1 MDISFLASSK
11 REIKNMNKGKV
22 GAPFEYSHTY
32 IQFLAFLKIGFKISY
47 RTVQGIVRGLS
58 DYLKIEEIHFT
69 QIRRR
74 IVKIKPSVG
83 NLNLDND
90 DNKPITLIVDA
101 SGLTITKKGDYIEQK
116 WIRKKKE
123 FIKLHIAV
131 DAKSEQIVSF
141 RVTKGNVHDSKKFSP
156 MIREVSEAY
165 SIDKAYA
172 DQAHDNRRSFN
183 LLDNLNI
190 EPAIQIRKNAST
202 KAKGCPLRREEV
214 LLIRELGYERWK
226 QLKDAGRRWIA
237 EIVFSSLKRV
247 LGINAATKS
256 GLSAGKN
263 PMGLAASILYISC
276 VINGCNNV
284 GQTIFA
290 QTAGV
295 TEVTIRNISKHLRNH
310 LDLS

>member
-1 MDISFLASSK
+1 VPLNKSWHEYNESLIERGRILMDIGFLRSSN

-58 DYLKIEEIHFT
+58 DYLRIEEIHFT

-74 IVKIKPSVG
+74 ILKVKPAIG
-83 NLNLDND
+83 NLNLDD
-90 DNKPITLIVDA
+90 DNEPITLIVDA

-116 WIRKKKE
+116 WIRKRKE

-131 DAKSEQIVSF
+131 DAKSEKIISF

-156 MIREVSEAY
+156 IVREVSEGY
-165 SIDKAYA
+165 DIDKVYA
-172 DQAHDNRRSFN
+172 DKAHDNRRSFN
-183 LLDNLNI
+183 LLDTLNI

-226 QLKDAGRRWIA
+226 QLKDTGRRWIA

-247 LGINAATKS
+247 LGEDLLSRKFKAQKIEA
-256 GLSAGKN
+256 GLKV
-263 PMGLAASILYISC
+263 MLYNKFIS
-276 VINGCNNV
+276 
-284 GQTIFA
+284 
-290 QTAGV
+290 
-295 TEVTIRNISKHLRNH
+295 L
-310 LDLS
+310 

>member
-1 MDISFLASSK
+1 MDIGFLRSSN

-22 GAPFEYSHTY
+22 GAPFEYSRTY
-32 IQFLAFLKIGFKISY
+32 IQFLAFLKVGFKISY

-58 DYLKIEEIHFT
+58 DYIRIEEIHFT

-74 IVKIKPSVG
+74 ILKIKPSVG
-83 NLNLDND
+83 NLNLDNND
-90 DNKPITLIVDA
+90 GNNPITVIVDA

-131 DAKSEQIVSF
+131 DAKSEKIVSF

-156 MIREVSEAY
+156 MIREVSKEY
-165 SIDKAYA
+165 TIDKAYA
-172 DQAHDNRRSFN
+172 DKAHDNRRSFN

-202 KAKGCPLRREEV
+202 KAKGCALRRDEV

-247 LGINAATKS
+247 LGEDLLSKKFKAQKVEA
-256 GLSAGKN
+256 GLKV
-263 PMGLAASILYISC
+263 MLYNKFIS
-276 VINGCNNV
+276 
-284 GQTIFA
+284 
-290 QTAGV
+290 
-295 TEVTIRNISKHLRNH
+295 L
-310 LDLS
+310 